1 MQLIESIPAMKEIS
15 RRLQSSGSLG
25 FVPTM
30 GYLHEGHL
38 SLVDASVKENPHTV
52 ASIFVN
58 PAQFGK
64 NEDLSTYPRD
74 LERDLKH
81 LQSRGVDYVFY
92 PQASDIYPEDYGT
105 WVDVDKLGDLHCG
118 KSRPGHFRGV
128 CTIVLKLVNII
139 MPGFMYMGAKDFQQ
153 LVILQKMLQDLNL
166 DTQIVPCPIVREDDG
181 LAMSSR
187 NTYLDADERKRA
199 QCLSQALAHSRQLFM
214 DGMRDSRQLIKAAAE
229 IINNAGGQ
237 IDYIECVHPQ
247 SLLPVELA
255 EADTRMLMAVYIG
268 RTRLIDNAPMA

>member
-181 LAMSSR
+181 LAISSR

-199 QCLSQALAHSRQLFM
+199 LCLSQALAHSRQLFM

>member
-199 QCLSQALAHSRQLFM
+199 LCLSQALAHSRQLFM

>member
-15 RRLQSSGSLG
+15 HRLQSAGSLG

-81 LQSRGVDYVFY
+81 LQARGVDYVFY

-153 LVILQKMLQDLNL
+153 LVILQKMLQDMNL
-166 DTQIVPCPIVREDDG
+166 DTKIVPCPIVREDDG

-199 QCLSQALAHSRQLFM
+199 LCLSQALAHSQQLFK
-214 DGMRDSRQLIKAAAE
+214 DGVRDSRQLIKAAAE
-229 IINNAGGQ
+229 IINKAGGQ

-247 SLLPVELA
+247 SLLPVEVA